1 MHWLRGSI
9 PGYSADTAGFQ
20 GEHGTVHSLPLMSKG
35 EEKDKR
41 KKTRGRVLPRKRVLP
56 SMTKGEI
63 VGTIF
68 TGSIDLSLMAS
79 TVVKQTSESFK
90 DSRKISSGGI
100 AFL

>member
-1 MHWLRGSI
+1 
-9 PGYSADTAGFQ
+9 
-20 GEHGTVHSLPLMSKG
+20 V
-35 EEKDKR
+35 
-41 KKTRGRVLPRKRVLP
+41 PRKRVLP

>member
-1 MHWLRGSI
+1 MVISDRDI
-9 PGYSADTAGFQ
+9 
-20 GEHGTVHSLPLMSKG
+20 
-35 EEKDKR
+35 
-41 KKTRGRVLPRKRVLP
+41 
-56 SMTKGEI
+56 I
-63 VGTIF
+63 GTIF

>member
-1 MHWLRGSI
+1 MRSTGS
-9 PGYSADTAGFQ
+9 
-20 GEHGTVHSLPLMSKG
+20 
-35 EEKDKR
+35 
-41 KKTRGRVLPRKRVLP
+41 
-56 SMTKGEI
+56 

-100 AFL
+100 AWRLLELFLQAA